1 MCSESGGDIVHV
13 KFPSNTTKLD
23 KSLIP
28 NVHLF
33 LPLES
38 IGAYIHSGNMCA
50 WHQDINETFLNS
62 SGDDISSET
71 QVYNWTI
78 LIMCPLVLFGIG
90 GNLLVIMAISL
101 EKRLQNVTNYFLLSL
116 AVTDFLVSLI
126 VMPFSIINEFTGKW
140 LFGLVLCD
148 LFCTADV
155 LMCTSSILHL
165 CTISLERYIG
175 IRYPLWTKNKSK
187 SVVFMKIVLVWTIAI
202 AITSPITILGLLK
215 PHNVLMGDMCALNN
229 EHFKIYGSIF
239 AFFIPLVI
247 MIIMYGLTVRM
258 LNKQAKLC
266 GQGSQKDGAPM
277 IRRSTSRRH
286 WKSNHNNVSRHEN
299 VKYSQSFPV
308 TGSKTNKGR
317 NSYQP
322 LQKRNTVPYPSQES
336 PKTKEKRKS
345 FTFEN
350 SLNCDRKNDQSQKK
364 SNNYHP
370 IHKRE
375 SKSLRD
381 LVKKHHVAIKAANL
395 LLQRKDSVRKDN
407 SVQTEQ
413 KATKVLGVVF
423 LIFIICWAPF
433 FMVNILM
440 ALCKKCHFNPTLITA
455 FVWLGYVSSTL
466 NPIIYTIFN
475 RIFKMTFV
483 KLLKCRYNTLHR
495 GKRNLNI
502 TSRNGLL
509 NCNSFC
515 ASANSAS
522 FEESIC

>member
-1 MCSESGGDIVHV
+1 
-13 KFPSNTTKLD
+13 
-23 KSLIP
+23 
-28 NVHLF
+28 
-33 LPLES
+33 
-38 IGAYIHSGNMCA
+38 
-50 WHQDINETFLNS
+50 
-62 SGDDISSET
+62 
-71 QVYNWTI
+71 
-78 LIMCPLVLFGIG
+78 
-90 GNLLVIMAISL
+90 
-101 EKRLQNVTNYFLLSL
+101 
-116 AVTDFLVSLI
+116 
-126 VMPFSIINEFTGKW
+126 
-140 LFGLVLCD
+140 
-148 LFCTADV
+148 
-155 LMCTSSILHL
+155 
-165 CTISLERYIG
+165 
-175 IRYPLWTKNKSK
+175 
-187 SVVFMKIVLVWTIAI
+187 
-202 AITSPITILGLLK
+202 
-215 PHNVLMGDMCALNN
+215 
-229 EHFKIYGSIF
+229 
-239 AFFIPLVI
+239 
-247 MIIMYGLTVRM
+247 MYGLTVRM

-308 TGSKTNKGR
+308 TGSKTNRGR

-336 PKTKEKRKS
+336 PKTREKRKS
-345 FTFEN
+345 FTYEN
-350 SLNCDRKNDQSQKK
+350 SLNCDRENDQSLKK
-364 SNNYHP
+364 PNNYHP
-370 IHKRE
+370 MHKRE

-395 LLQRKDSVRKDN
+395 LLQKKDSVRKDN

-495 GKRNLNI
+495 GKRNLNV